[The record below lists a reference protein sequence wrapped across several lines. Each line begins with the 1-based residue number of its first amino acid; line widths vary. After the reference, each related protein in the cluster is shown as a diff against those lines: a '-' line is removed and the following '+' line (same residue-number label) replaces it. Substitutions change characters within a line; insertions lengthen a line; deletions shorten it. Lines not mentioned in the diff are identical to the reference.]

1 MIQLQILSY
10 VLQNKSMDIIENN
23 FLTEDYFTE
32 YLEEF
37 RFIQNHV
44 REYKNVPDKAT
55 FLSRFSDIE
64 LVEVTETERYLIDT
78 IREEHLYSQSVPM
91 LHRMAELLKTDSNAA
106 AEYMSSHIEQ
116 LQPNYG
122 LGGTDIISQGEERL
136 KQYRERRDNKDK
148 WFFESGF
155 KELDEIIHGIQREE
169 EFLVI
174 YARTNQGKSWV
185 LGKICSHVWQTGFNV
200 GYISPEMS
208 ANSIGFRFDT
218 LFNHFSNKSL
228 MWGSN
233 DVDEDAYESYL
244 KDLKQKQNKFIV
256 ATPSDFRGALTVS
269 KLKQWI
275 KQYKLDLIAI
285 DGITYL
291 TDERGKKGDNQSTT
305 LTNISEDLMSLS
317 IEMHVPVLAV
327 VQANRTGVIQGEED
341 GTPELESIRG
351 SDGISHNASKVLSI
365 RQKGDSAL
373 EIGVKKQR
381 FGAVGKS
388 VNYSWD
394 INTGQFIYVQ
404 SSDKPKQKQPRD
416 TERKRDMEM
425 F

>member
-365 RQKGDSAL
+365 RQD
-373 EIGVKKQR
+373 R
-381 FGAVGKS
+381 KS
-388 VNYSWD
+388 V
-394 INTGQFIYVQ
+394 V
-404 SSDKPKQKQPRD
+404 
-416 TERKRDMEM
+416 
-425 F
+425 